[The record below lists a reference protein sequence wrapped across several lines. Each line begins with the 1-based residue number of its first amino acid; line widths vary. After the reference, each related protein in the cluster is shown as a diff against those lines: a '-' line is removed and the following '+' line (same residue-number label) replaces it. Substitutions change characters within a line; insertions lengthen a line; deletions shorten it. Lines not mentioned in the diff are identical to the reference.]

1 MADSGLNKRPTRHVP
16 LSRRHKREVWLAL
29 AFLAPT
35 LVVFFGFRNLPALGG
50 LAMSL
55 FDWPI
60 IGTPKF
66 VGTANF
72 TALMND
78 PLFWTALKN
87 TLTFTAL
94 TVPATVI
101 IALVLATI
109 VNQRLPGM
117 RIFRLALFIPFITST
132 AVVAIVW
139 KGLYGSKG
147 AVNQV
152 FSTLHL
158 PTADWLSNPDLA
170 LVSVAVMAIWKEVGF
185 IMLILLAGLQ
195 TVPKEVVEA
204 ARIDRAN
211 SFQIYFRIVLPL
223 ILPIVLLV
231 TILSTISSFQ
241 VFDATYVMTG
251 GGPGYS
257 TTTLV
262 YYIYNSAFVG
272 LRMGYAATIALAL
285 LVVILAVSLIQRR
298 LLGGGED
305 ES

>member
-1 MADSGLNKRPTRHVP
+1 
-16 LSRRHKREVWLAL
+16 
-29 AFLAPT
+29 
-35 LVVFFGFRNLPALGG
+35 
-50 LAMSL
+50 MSL

-60 IGTPKF
+60 IGTQKF
-66 VGTANF
+66 VGFANF

-78 PLFWTALKN
+78 PLFWAALKN
-87 TLTFTAL
+87 TLVFSVL
-94 TVPATVI
+94 TVPATVV

-139 KGLYGSKG
+139 KGMYAPRG

-152 FSTLHL
+152 LSTLRL

-170 LVSVAVMAIWKEVGF
+170 LASVAVMAIWKEVGF
-185 IMLILLAGLQ
+185 SMLILLAGLQ
-195 TVPKEVVEA
+195 TVPKELKDA
-204 ARIDRAN
+204 ARLDRAN
-211 SFQIYFRIVLPL
+211 WFQIYFRIVLPL
-223 ILPIVLLV
+223 IVPIVLLV
-231 TILSTISSFQ
+231 TILATIASFQ
-241 VFDATYVMTG
+241 VFDSTYVMTG

-262 YYIYNSAFVG
+262 YYIYNSAFVN

-285 LVVILAVSLIQRR
+285 LVVILAVSLVQRR
-298 LLGGGED
+298 LLRGGE
-305 ES
+305 EGF

>member
-1 MADSGLNKRPTRHVP
+1 
-16 LSRRHKREVWLAL
+16 
-29 AFLAPT
+29 
-35 LVVFFGFRNLPALGG
+35 
-50 LAMSL
+50 MSV

-87 TLTFTAL
+87 TVTFTAL

-101 IALVLATI
+101 IALALASI

-139 KGLYGSKG
+139 KGMYASEG

-185 IMLILLAGLQ
+185 SMLILLAGLQ
-195 TVPKEVVEA
+195 TVPKELTEA

-231 TILSTISSFQ
+231 TILATISSFQ